1 MRQSCFHSSYRWLGH
16 LSPTKTIASSQSRM
30 RMLKQA
36 DHVVFQIRPSNF
48 ENLRDSTRKFSST
61 SRMLAQLGRINVKK
75 MPITDHDSN
84 FALNEDILQETR
96 NTDSA
101 SNRKP
106 TVWKPFAFFLGVSML
121 GFGLAV
127 DQTNRDTAQK
137 IDYIR
142 THQGTFPGWF
152 SKTFTGIA
160 SYLDP
165 SDAQLQQLRKL
176 DKLNFIKEYGLN
188 NLFPHHLLTWYINLG
203 EGKQICCILAL
214 INLQIFAL
222 WQMPRFFKY
231 MTQRFTHF
239 PLSGKSYTLITSTFS
254 HSSALHFG
262 FNMLALYSIGSTAH
276 DFLTHRLRASRDVD
290 PVRIPESTP
299 TYHFLAFYVFAGL
312 AASFGSHA
320 YSLLIRAPR
329 LLKWRQ
335 GLSKSSTPPSPILPS
350 LGASGAIY
358 GCLTMTALAFPEAHV
373 SLIFLPWVP
382 LKIGNAVFGAMLFD
396 FIGVI
401 RNWRYFDHMA
411 HLCGGLAGVFWY
423 FFVDKWFD
431 VIRLRVWDRYL
442 VKENNK

>member
-61 SRMLAQLGRINVKK
+61 SRMLAQLGRIDVKK

-188 NLFPHHLLTWYINLG
+188 NLFPHHLLTWYINL
-203 EGKQICCILAL
+203 
-214 INLQIFAL
+214 
-222 WQMPRFFKY
+222 
-231 MTQRFTHF
+231 
-239 PLSGKSYTLITSTFS
+239 
-254 HSSALHFG
+254 
-262 FNMLALYSIGSTAH
+262 ALYSIGSTAH

-382 LKIGNAVFGAMLFD
+382 LKIGNAVFDAF
-396 FIGVI
+396 
-401 RNWRYFDHMA
+401 
-411 HLCGGLAGVFWY
+411 
-423 FFVDKWFD
+423 
-431 VIRLRVWDRYL
+431 
-442 VKENNK
+442 

>member
-1 MRQSCFHSSYRWLGH
+1 MRPSCFHSSYRFLGH
-16 LSPTKTIASSQSRM
+16 HSPTKSLVSLQSQIRS
-30 RMLKQA
+30 LKEA
-36 DHVVFQIRPSNF
+36 NHVVFGVRPSSF
-48 ENLRDSTRKFSST
+48 ENLGNNRKLCST
-61 SRMLAQLGRINVKK
+61 SRMLAQLGRIDVKK
-75 MPITDHDSN
+75 MPVIDHDPN
-84 FALNEDILQETR
+84 FALNENILQETR
-96 NTDSA
+96 DFDTA

-106 TVWKPFAFFLGVSML
+106 GIWKPFVFFIGVSFL
-121 GFGLAV
+121 GFGLAI

-152 SKTFTGIA
+152 SKTFT
-160 SYLDP
+160 SFTSHPDP
-165 SDAQLQQLRKL
+165 SDSQLQQIRKL
-176 DKLNFIKEYGLN
+176 DKWNFIKEYGLN
-188 NLFPHHLLTWYINLG
+188 KIFPHHILT
-203 EGKQICCILAL
+203 C
-214 INLQIFAL
+214 
-222 WQMPRFFKY
+222 
-231 MTQRFTHF
+231 
-239 PLSGKSYTLITSTFS
+239 YTLITSTFS

-262 FNMLALYSIGSTAH
+262 FNMMALYSIGSTAH
-276 DFLTHRLRASRDVD
+276 DFLTHRLRASREID
-290 PVRIPESTP
+290 PVQIPESTP
-299 TYHFLAFYVFAGL
+299 TYHFLAFYLFAGL

-335 GLSKSSTPPSPILPS
+335 GLANSSTPPTPILPS

-411 HLCGGLAGVFWY
+411 HLCGGFAGIFWY

-431 VIRLRVWDRYL
+431 LLRLKVWDRYL
-442 VKENNK
+442 AKEKIE

>member
-1 MRQSCFHSSYRWLGH
+1 MRPSCFHSSYRFLGH
-16 LSPTKTIASSQSRM
+16 HSPTKSLVSLQSQIRS
-30 RMLKQA
+30 LKEA
-36 DHVVFQIRPSNF
+36 NHVVFGVRPSSF
-48 ENLRDSTRKFSST
+48 ENLGNNRKLCST
-61 SRMLAQLGRINVKK
+61 SRMLAQLGRIDVKK
-75 MPITDHDSN
+75 MPVIDHDPN
-84 FALNEDILQETR
+84 FALNENILQETR
-96 NTDSA
+96 DFDTA

-106 TVWKPFAFFLGVSML
+106 GIWKPFVFFIGVSFL
-121 GFGLAV
+121 GFGLAI

-152 SKTFTGIA
+152 SKTFT
-160 SYLDP
+160 SFTSHPDP
-165 SDAQLQQLRKL
+165 SDSQLQQIRKL
-176 DKLNFIKEYGLN
+176 DKWNFIKEYGLN
-188 NLFPHHLLTWYINLG
+188 KIFPHHILTWYINLN

-214 INLQIFAL
+214 INLPIFAL
-222 WQMPRFFKY
+222 WQMPRLVKS
-231 MTQRFTHF
+231 MTQKFTHF

-262 FNMLALYSIGSTAH
+262 FNMMALYSIGSTAH
-276 DFLTHRLRASRDVD
+276 DFLTHRLRASREID
-290 PVRIPESTP
+290 PVQIPESTP
-299 TYHFLAFYVFAGL
+299 TYHFLAFYLFAGL

-335 GLSKSSTPPSPILPS
+335 GLANSSTPPTPILPS

-411 HLCGGLAGVFWY
+411 HLCGGFAGIFWY

-431 VIRLRVWDRYL
+431 LLRLKVWDRYL
-442 VKENNK
+442 AKEKIE